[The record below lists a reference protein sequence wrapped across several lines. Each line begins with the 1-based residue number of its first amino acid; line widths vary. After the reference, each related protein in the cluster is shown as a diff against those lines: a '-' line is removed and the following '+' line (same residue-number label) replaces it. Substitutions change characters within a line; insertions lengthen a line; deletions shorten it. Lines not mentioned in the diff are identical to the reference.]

1 MWPGKK
7 IINGKINSLG
17 KTASQFVGLGKIE
30 KADVNHPPLI
40 VFDCENKPGQSLI
53 PLECLQ

>member
-17 KTASQFVGLGKIE
+17 KTASQFVRLGKIE

-40 VFDCENKPGQSLI
+40 VFD
-53 PLECLQ
+53 